1 MQGRS
6 AAEQREA
13 VMAGFPRVPPWF
25 RKAFPY
31 SKWGAELNARIT
43 PAFFTW
49 LVGPMQTTEAT
60 LSDGITQK
68 SGVHIERCR
77 CVRSGCRHQ
86 NTDDFCYSSQWQ
98 TSMDQAACATRMMSA
113 VVPSWHTSRHFV

>member
-1 MQGRS
+1 
-6 AAEQREA
+6 
-13 VMAGFPRVPPWF
+13 MAGFPRVPPWF
-25 RKAFPY
+25 RKSFPY

-60 LSDGITQK
+60 LSDGTTQK

-77 CVRSGCRHQ
+77 CVRSG
-86 NTDDFCYSSQWQ
+86 
-98 TSMDQAACATRMMSA
+98 ACA
-113 VVPSWHTSRHFV
+113 P